1 MAKRHRVSGDDP
13 YTTWAEQLREG
24 DKQMNGEDE
33 EFAHEANGTTTI
45 IACKTARHRR
55 IPSLEKAAA
64 ACFGLIPKERTG
76 AHLPIY

>member
-1 MAKRHRVSGDDP
+1 
-13 YTTWAEQLREG
+13 
-24 DKQMNGEDE
+24 MNGEDE

-76 AHLPIY
+76 AHLPIIEIKSSHNMTNLFFLKNLF